1 MGRQGSD
8 GLMDALIMAAL
19 AAMLA
24 VGVLAVI
31 FSLLGVQLFAGFSS
45 GLAKTRFYSER
56 LLLWLLGAFSAAVVV
71 WAWTNWPVGGMWA
84 FAGVMAI
91 PLLEGHGNS
100 AEDEIEKVEAI
111 ATWTE
116 QIRDTMNA
124 SAGLQQSLVATAVNG
139 PAAIKHELAA
149 FARRAPRG
157 DLASAL
163 RQLGLDLHHPSSDL
177 VVAGLVSA
185 AELDAGRLVPLLS
198 RLANSIR
205 DEAQMRVRIEV
216 SRARVRTSMKIVGFF
231 VGLTVTLMVIVGREL
246 LGGYETAMGQIW
258 LLVVGGV
265 VVLAVWSTRKLAEV
279 RQPER
284 FVARRVPS

>member
-1 MGRQGSD
+1 MGRKGP
-8 GLMDALIMAAL
+8 GELMDVLIMAAL
-19 AAMLA
+19 GAMVA
-24 VGVLAVI
+24 VGVLAVG
-31 FSLLGVQLFAGFSS
+31 FSLLGVQLFSGFSR
-45 GLAKTRFYSER
+45 GVAATQYYSQR
-56 LLLWLLGAFSAAVVV
+56 LLVWLLAAFSAAVVV
-71 WAWTNWPVGGMWA
+71 WAWTNWPVGGLWA
-84 FAGVMAI
+84 FIGVMAI
-91 PLLEGHGNS
+91 PLLRGNGNS
-100 AEDEIEKVEAI
+100 VEEEIEKVEAI

-139 PAAIKHELAA
+139 PAAIKHELAS
-149 FARRAPRG
+149 FARSAPRG
-157 DLASAL
+157 DLAGAL
-163 RQLGLDLHHPSSDL
+163 RQLGSDLRHPASDL

-198 RLANSIR
+198 RLAHSIR

-231 VGLTVTLMVIVGREL
+231 VALTVALMVIVGREL
-246 LGGYETAMGQIW
+246 LSGYETALGQVW

-265 VVLAVWSTRKLAEV
+265 VVLAVWSTRQLAEV

-284 FVARRVPS
+284 FVAKRVSS